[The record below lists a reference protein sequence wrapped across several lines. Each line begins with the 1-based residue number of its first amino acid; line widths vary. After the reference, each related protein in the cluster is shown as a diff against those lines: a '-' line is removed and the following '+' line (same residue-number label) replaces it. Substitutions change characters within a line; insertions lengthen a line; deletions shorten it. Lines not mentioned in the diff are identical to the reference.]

1 MADPL
6 GLVSSVSAGQAVG
19 RVPLEVDPRR
29 PGPADPSAPSFK
41 DILLENLKQV
51 NRLQQEATT
60 AVEDLATGKRNDVE
74 GVLIATQKADLAFK
88 MMLSVR
94 NKVMAAYEEVKQM
107 RV

>member
-1 MADPL
+1 VSPAQVVGH
-6 GLVSSVSAGQAVG
+6 GLSETG
-19 RVPLEVDPRR
+19 PRR
-29 PGPADPSAPSFK
+29 PGPADPAAPSFK